1 MATKTQTIKINKDR
15 HGPTLRGGING
26 RMFAIPT
33 GVDYEAEE
41 ALVEHLRNS
50 GVSFEEVA
58 SEGGK
63 SKEGSGDLPPEDTKP
78 HMLPQSLDDTGG
90 DQPGDVTTG
99 SGAGGGKEATATF
112 AEDAE
117 ISDVR
122 VAAERRT
129 PIDSSRVSPA
139 ELAGEGEQGTPKPKP
154 LSSASRTGTTR
165 KGK

>member
-1 MATKTQTIKINKDR
+1 MATKTQTIKINADR

-26 RMFAIPT
+26 RTFAIPT
-33 GVDYEAEE
+33 GVEYPAED

-63 SKEGSGDLPPEDTKP
+63 SKEGSGDLPPEDAKP
-78 HMLPQSLDDTGG
+78 HMLPKSLDDSGG
-90 DQPGDVTTG
+90 GQPGDVTAATG
-99 SGAGGGKEATATF
+99 NPDAKEVNATF

-129 PIDSSRVSPA
+129 PIDIGNVSPA

-154 LSSASRTGTTR
+154 LQSASRTGTSR